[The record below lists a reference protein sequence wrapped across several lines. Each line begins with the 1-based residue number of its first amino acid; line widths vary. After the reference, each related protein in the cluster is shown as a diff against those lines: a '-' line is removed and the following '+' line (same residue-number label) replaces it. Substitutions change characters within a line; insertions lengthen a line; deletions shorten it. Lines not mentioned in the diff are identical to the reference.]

1 VVRKSRPTEFYEVAP
16 NVSESSVWD
25 LLNATVLAPRILR
38 WILDY
43 WKSYTLDL
51 TLIALTTVVK
61 ICEERDLRRLHLER
75 DD

>member
-1 VVRKSRPTEFYEVAP
+1 MLKSRPTEFYEMAS
-16 NVSESSVWD
+16 NVCESSVWD
-25 LLNATVLAPRILR
+25 LLHATVLAPRILR

-51 TLIALTTVVK
+51 TLITLTTVVK
-61 ICEERDLRRLHLER
+61 ICDERDLRRLHLER